1 MNKKLI
7 FLFSFTLLLQEVRTQ
22 NNLSF
27 EMWYSAGTYEEPS
40 SWTTF
45 NFFKSIGEPLSAFKS
60 NFSTNGN
67 SSLQLTSIATST
79 NNYIPGSVFQKGK
92 CNSFSPLS
100 FSLDYKYNGSINDS
114 SFISVLFFK
123 NKIHSD
129 SVVGQVSVMFDYN
142 SNWSSIKRDVEWF
155 SNNQADSF
163 LISIINSP
171 LSTSDTLFLDN
182 IRFNNFKSQI
192 ENFNN
197 WNAFLNKFKSENI
210 QSMSFYTLNGACIEI
225 NDLNTDVPENEV
237 IIYFLTTQKNI
248 MTQGKII
255 NLK

>member
-1 MNKKLI
+1 MYKKFI
-7 FLFSFTLLLQEVRTQ
+7 ILFSFFLLFQEVRTQ

-27 EMWYSAGTYEEPS
+27 EKWYSAGTYEEPS

-45 NFFKSIGEPLSAFKS
+45 NFFNSIGEPLSAIKS
-60 NFSTNGN
+60 NNSTNGN
-67 SSLQLTSIATST
+67 SSLQLTSFVTST
-79 NNYIPGSVFQKGK
+79 NNYIPGSVYQKGK

-100 FSLDYKYNGSINDS
+100 FSLDYKYNGSVNDS

-129 SVVGQVSVMFDYN
+129 SVVGHASFNFDYK
-142 SNWSSIKRDVEWF
+142 SNWNTIRCDVEWL

-163 LISIINSP
+163 LISIINSK
-171 LSTSDTLFLDN
+171 LNTSDTLFIDN
-182 IRFNNFKSQI
+182 IRFNNFKSEI

-197 WNAFLNKFKSENI
+197 WNDFINKFTSENI
-210 QSMSFYTLNGACIEI
+210 LSISFYTLNGSSIEI
-225 NDLNTDVPENEV
+225 NDLNVDIPENDV
-237 IIYFLTTQKNI
+237 IIYFLITQENKVN
-248 MTQGKII
+248 QGKII